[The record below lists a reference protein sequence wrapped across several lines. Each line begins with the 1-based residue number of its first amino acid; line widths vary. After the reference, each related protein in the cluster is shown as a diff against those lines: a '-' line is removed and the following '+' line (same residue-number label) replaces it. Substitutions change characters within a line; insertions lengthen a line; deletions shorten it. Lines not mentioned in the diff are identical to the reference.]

1 VVGFCFAHGIARR
14 RKKLVE
20 YSIPGEPV
28 GSLKRP
34 DISPSPFV
42 GDCLIEECNLAYAH
56 SFVRRVREA
65 DAVKGKRAPVP
76 FVFARRFVHE
86 AFTFLR
92 EQGILTWTHSQLL
105 GTKTA
110 EAIQRILSISE
121 NIVAQQNLD
130 PQLFTE
136 VFEGF
141 ENFQGLFGQLKG
153 KLFELLMAYFHQ
165 RRYQETKLA
174 WQFDVDITAFQDA
187 EAVLVECKGIKIDGQ
202 VEEGE
207 VSKHFTRRLPLARS
221 ILRNE
226 TSRPVRKFKGLV
238 ITTGGFD
245 DATVKKYNTGDYKP
259 RPDTTFE
266 LWDRTQLLEELRRS
280 DQNELVSIIDR
291 YYQ

>member
-1 VVGFCFAHGIARR
+1 
-14 RKKLVE
+14 
-20 YSIPGEPV
+20 
-28 GSLKRP
+28 
-34 DISPSPFV
+34 
-42 GDCLIEECNLAYAH
+42 
-56 SFVRRVREA
+56 VRRVREA

-174 WQFDVDITAFQDA
+174 WQIDNSTVDGSTGKKTAFQQFDVDITAFQDA